1 MALNC
6 DAASGLLVLL
16 SRREVKS
23 GKGTVPGGT
32 PRPGGNAE
40 SDASSEARERDS
52 SSEGWFYCETRVCAM
67 PFTFQRFGKA
77 TKL

>member
-52 SSEGWFYCETRVCAM
+52 SSEGWFYLRDACVRHAIHLSAVW
-67 PFTFQRFGKA
+67 
-77 TKL
+77 